1 MFGSDYEIILEYY
14 ALFEFEVLFSELSN
28 LFSELSVKISDFFI
42 EIEKPAIYGSFGI
55 YPNEYVR
62 IISFDYATVHA
73 RMIFERTLTPLVIKY
88 IVLFNYKIN

>member
-1 MFGSDYEIILEYY
+1 MFGCDYEIILEYC

-28 LFSELSVKISDFFI
+28 LFSGLSVKISDFFI
-42 EIEKPAIYGSFGI
+42 EIEKLGICGNFVI

-62 IISFDYATVHA
+62 IISFDYATVHE
-73 RMIFERTLTPLVIKY
+73 RMIYEMTLTPLVIKY